1 MRTETFNEISFS
13 DESKFDRK
21 NGKIQ
26 LKEYRDNLIFY
37 DPFDITIDPTF
48 CSGDKTAIP
57 ATQDYEIMNFGVF
70 AQHVVNR
77 TTIKFDSSNF
87 YSLKDEGSIQV
98 RIRADFSNGYVY
110 QEFLSNQVTL
120 ADGVYD
126 FTLKLNT
133 TSYLVSVELSHSD
146 TLADIASAISLYFYD
161 NSIQAGAMIVNGNL
175 RITTYS
181 VEDTLEV
188 SEGEELSLLQAL
200 GGIGKVKVLNK
211 PAQDITF
218 LSLKNS
224 TDNKNR
230 IDLVHTKNGDLVLLM
245 YDNNESLKIN
255 KNFGN
260 FKLTNLDF
268 TAFELA
274 WNKNFAQVFIDGKLL
289 DIAITNFIRD
299 GSGDLYLTGTSTNP
313 YKFDELIIYNK
324 QKHFVDYIPTTFALT
339 KYSVELPYIDINF
352 GNNIT
357 QESLASIDL
366 SCSNNCHFV
375 VQLGT
380 QFYYY
385 LSDAWYFSDGSFSQ
399 SMDKDTFVKNIGTLY
414 ISNNVNFLIRIY
426 FESDG
431 LTPCYLDEINI
442 TETESSDAPARIIGV
457 MDLSNPVDFSNGNYN
472 IKITTGLGSKIVDL
486 TTFSSDKS
494 KVTLEEIKK
503 SIDTAK
509 VPDLNKAYDDGN
521 YHIVLET
528 ITKGKDAYLKVE
540 NAEGIAVSEDINIS
554 YKNEDE
560 NGIYTT
566 IEYMNLN
573 NIVVKRSVLMGGV
586 SPKYINRYIYYYDNL
601 GKPLETKVYTLV
613 YDDDN
618 NIIEEVLN
626 G

>member
-146 TLADIASAISLYFYD
+146 TLDDIASAISLYFYD

-200 GGIGKVKVLNK
+200 GGIGEVKVLNK
-211 PAQDITF
+211 PVQDITF

-224 TDNKNR
+224 IDNKNR
-230 IDLVHTKNGDLVLLM
+230 IDLVHTKNGDLTLNLNGKTLALCSFLKGSKKSGILKDLRLNLSNTMNNLSFLILLVHPFTQGIIFIG
-245 YDNNESLKIN
+245 YRFKADLKS
-255 KNFGN
+255 
-260 FKLTNLDF
+260 
-268 TAFELA
+268 
-274 WNKNFAQVFIDGKLL
+274 
-289 DIAITNFIRD
+289 IRD
-299 GSGDLYLTGTSTNP
+299 LFFLYNS
-313 YKFDELIIYNK
+313 
-324 QKHFVDYIPTTFALT
+324 
-339 KYSVELPYIDINF
+339 
-352 GNNIT
+352 
-357 QESLASIDL
+357 
-366 SCSNNCHFV
+366 SN
-375 VQLGT
+375 
-380 QFYYY
+380 
-385 LSDAWYFSDGSFSQ
+385 
-399 SMDKDTFVKNIGTLY
+399 
-414 ISNNVNFLIRIY
+414 
-426 FESDG
+426 
-431 LTPCYLDEINI
+431 
-442 TETESSDAPARIIGV
+442 
-457 MDLSNPVDFSNGNYN
+457 
-472 IKITTGLGSKIVDL
+472 
-486 TTFSSDKS
+486 
-494 KVTLEEIKK
+494 
-503 SIDTAK
+503 
-509 VPDLNKAYDDGN
+509 
-521 YHIVLET
+521 
-528 ITKGKDAYLKVE
+528 
-540 NAEGIAVSEDINIS
+540 
-554 YKNEDE
+554 
-560 NGIYTT
+560 
-566 IEYMNLN
+566 
-573 NIVVKRSVLMGGV
+573 
-586 SPKYINRYIYYYDNL
+586 
-601 GKPLETKVYTLV
+601 
-613 YDDDN
+613 
-618 NIIEEVLN
+618 
-626 G
+626 